1 MDGVRYGGDEREDAA
16 CGATLGGR
24 CGGGILGLPPR
35 GGRGGIGGD
44 IYELARSSVAATMIS
59 PSGGGALRS
68 VREGYAQRV
77 AADPSFPHK
86 SALEVVLA
94 VVGQCV
100 AEWGSRGRDRLPV
113 EIDFVFARQEW
124 SPLYS
129 SSISFDALSFLSFVC
144 TRIIS
149 GKYYSMWKVAKTVG
163 SGGVAAGA
171 NGGTLSTWRDNV
183 PTNAFQPTLF
193 DGRTAPSLSSRF
205 LAIVLPMP
213 ELFRAGAIASA
224 IGYGLTSALIGLRA
238 IIAPHYVVATSPVPV
253 HLAVLFTGI
262 FVATVS
268 NVRYQVLQGIVE
280 PYMIDGAFS
289 KIERA
294 LCKDRGGG
302 RASGRISGRL
312 KLLRNSKRIVV
323 ILVRYAN
330 GVFGSWIAIR
340 GMRVLGLQRLKG

>member
-1 MDGVRYGGDEREDAA
+1 MSY
-16 CGATLGGR
+16 
-24 CGGGILGLPPR
+24 I
-35 GGRGGIGGD
+35 IG
-44 IYELARSSVAATMIS
+44 S
-59 PSGGGALRS
+59 
-68 VREGYAQRV
+68 
-77 AADPSFPHK
+77 
-86 SALEVVLA
+86 
-94 VVGQCV
+94 
-100 AEWGSRGRDRLPV
+100 
-113 EIDFVFARQEW
+113 RQEW
-124 SPLYS
+124 SPLNT

-144 TRIIS
+144 TPIIS

-163 SGGVAAGA
+163 SGGVAGA
-171 NGGTLSTWRDNV
+171 NGGSLSTWRDNV

-224 IGYGLTSALIGLRA
+224 IGYGLTSALIALRA
-238 IIAPHYVVATSPVPV
+238 MIAPHYVVATSPVPV

-262 FVATVS
+262 FVAIVS

-280 PYMIDGAFS
+280 PYVIDGAFA

-294 LCKDRGGG
+294 LCEDRGGG
-302 RASGRISGRL
+302 RTSGRISGRL